1 MFVHKLKKNKLIQNE
16 NKLSLEKVNIR
27 SQIPAV
33 THIDNSAR
41 IQTISNESNKHLYN
55 LLSKFEKKTNCPVL
69 VNTSFNVRG
78 EPMVN
83 TPKEAFECFMGTNLD
98 ILVIEN
104 FYLKK
109 KDQLS
114 TLLTDYKN
122 KFKPD

>member
-1 MFVHKLKKNKLIQNE
+1 MLEEKAEEWFDMNFKKSPYMMFVHKLKKNKLIQKNE
-16 NKLSLEKVNIR
+16 KNKFSSLEKVNEVR

-78 EPMVN
+78 EPM
-83 TPKEAFECFMGTNLD
+83 
-98 ILVIEN
+98 
-104 FYLKK
+104 
-109 KDQLS
+109 
-114 TLLTDYKN
+114 
-122 KFKPD
+122 

>member
-1 MFVHKLKKNKLIQNE
+1 MKNKFS
-16 NKLSLEKVNIR
+16 SLEKVNEVR

-41 IQTISNESNKHLYN
+41 IQTINNESNKHLYN
-55 LLSKFEKKTNCPVL
+55 LLSKFEKNKLSGL

-104 FYLKK
+104 FYL
-109 KDQLS
+109 DQLS